1 MAYFTVK
8 TSPEEEGARYE
19 VPTTLTYGEQIDVF
33 REFGSDAAALGV
45 IWIAVRRRFPNV
57 KIEDL
62 RDATIEIEEDDEDSK
77 LPPTFF
83 AANGS
88 SEASE
93 KQTELDDTGSP
104 GSDTSSA

>member
-8 TSPEEEGARYE
+8 TSPEDDGARYE

-33 REFGSDAAALGV
+33 KEFGSDAAALGV
-45 IWIAVRRRFPNV
+45 IWIAVRRRFPQTTV
-57 KIEDL
+57 EDL
-62 RDATIEIEEDDEDSK
+62 RAATIEVEEDDEEEK
-77 LPPTFF
+77 LPPTYF

-93 KQTELDDTGSP
+93 KQTALDDIGSP

>member
-1 MAYFTVK
+1 VAYFTVK
-8 TSPEEEGARYE
+8 TSPEDEGARYE

-33 REFGSDAAALGV
+33 KEFGSDAAALGV
-45 IWIAVRRRFPNV
+45 IWIAVRRRFPQTTV
-57 KIEDL
+57 EDL
-62 RDATIEIEEDDEDSK
+62 RAATIEVEEDDDEAK

-93 KQTELDDTGSP
+93 KQTEPDDIGSP

>member
-8 TSPEEEGARYE
+8 TSPEDDGARYE

-33 REFGSDAAALGV
+33 KEFGSDAAALGV
-45 IWIAVRRRFPNV
+45 IWIAVRRRFPQTTV
-57 KIEDL
+57 EDL
-62 RDATIEIEEDDEDSK
+62 RAATIEVEEDEEEQI
-77 LPPTFF
+77 PPTFF

-93 KQTELDDTGSP
+93 KQTEPDDIGSP